1 MWIGLCSLYSKF
13 FHLAFCGYRFF
24 DQFGHQ
30 IVFLASSHLSL
41 SMKRAIV
48 SLLVLCVYMV
58 LLYHGILFSSMCLL
72 AKGQSFVRCKQLPV
86 CSVFLCTIT
95 FFGGT
100 TFPSPVVHVLKSV
113 DLFVQ
118 FNNELHPSCLKPG
131 SSNPLICAT
140 DSHFSSQQV
149 S

>member
-1 MWIGLCSLYSKF
+1 
-13 FHLAFCGYRFF
+13 
-24 DQFGHQ
+24 
-30 IVFLASSHLSL
+30 L
-41 SMKRAIV
+41 SMKHAIV
-48 SLLVLCVYMV
+48 SPLVLCVYMI
-58 LLYHGILFSSMCLL
+58 LLFHGILFCSMCLL
-72 AKGQSFVRCKQLPV
+72 VKGQSFVRCKQLPI
-86 CSVFLCTIT
+86 CSVFLYTIT

-118 FNNELHPSCLKPG
+118 FNNELHPSCPKPG